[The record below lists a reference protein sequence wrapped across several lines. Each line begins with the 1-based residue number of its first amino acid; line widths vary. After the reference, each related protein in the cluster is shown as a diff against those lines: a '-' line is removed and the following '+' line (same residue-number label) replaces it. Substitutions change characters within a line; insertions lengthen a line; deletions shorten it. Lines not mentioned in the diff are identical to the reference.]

1 MNLSE
6 SISKEI
12 KKLLP
17 VYIKLDDVSK
27 IADVNIINMNIEYTN
42 KQKEKQNLIL
52 EIKKEATKGKSA
64 RSITKEYNID
74 KRTVSKYIKVVNVE
88 KASIYDTSNR
98 GFSYLDSCRE
108 EIIALYSSNSNASY
122 VYRILK
128 ERGINLTYS
137 NLRYYI

>member
-27 IADVNIINMNIEYTN
+27 IADVNRINMNIEYTN

-74 KRTVSKYIKVVNVE
+74 KRTVSKYINVVNVE
-88 KASIYDTSNR
+88 KASIYDTSNS